1 MNSHNASAFV
11 WGGDAVYGD
20 RLVVK
25 DGKPTRVTATESRLK
40 SLYSQILEENPY
52 YPLPTAYHFG
62 TIDDHDYGKN
72 NGDKNF
78 PLKAQSASAFIDF
91 IDTSNDHLNVVEDVA
106 KQRAKAGEGVY
117 GVKVFAYPLNSPPVA
132 YNEDANGYPS
142 SVPSSNNTVA
152 IFYLDCRSNKDPWP
166 KGFDFSLEK
175 GIGLDMLGEKQWTWF
190 EENLRKS
197 NARVNI
203 VMNGLQVL
211 SQSRVPNGNLA
222 EDWEKFPQSKTR
234 LLNSVMNS
242 GVKAPILLT
251 GDVHMSQLLRV
262 TCTAQ
267 SSVRTLYELTTSG
280 ITHSWSTFF
289 SPQPEHREFWFYPYM
304 CFLSSTFMHLS
315 HIVMPWNEVNVD
327 EKTGQKDYSIELNYA
342 KFDFAEIEK
351 GRVLAEVM
359 TPDGVAISKTFQ
371 LNDIDPVVGEG
382 GEYDCQPYRG
392 SVSNLH
398 LIVGYFFTVG
408 FLLVFALGPVL
419 SVIGGGLYVLWRV
432 VAKVTKM
439 VRREGKDKIE

>member
-1 MNSHNASAFV
+1 MSTLLSS
-11 WGGDAVYGD
+11 
-20 RLVVK
+20 LL
-25 DGKPTRVTATESRLK
+25 ATL
-40 SLYSQILEENPY
+40 
-52 YPLPTAYHFG
+52 
-62 TIDDHDYGKN
+62 
-72 NGDKNF
+72 
-78 PLKAQSASAFIDF
+78 
-91 IDTSNDHLNVVEDVA
+91 DT
-106 KQRAKAGEGVY
+106 
-117 GVKVFAYPLNSPPVA
+117 A

-175 GIGLDMLGEKQWTWF
+175 GIGLDMLGEKQVRKGYCEDEAREERSDELRILLVATVETLHNVSDTARYPRRSFARSLVRSFARRPSQWTWF
-190 EENLRKS
+190 EVNLRKS

-342 KFDFAEIEK
+342 KLDFAEIEK

-439 VRREGKDKIE
+439 VRR